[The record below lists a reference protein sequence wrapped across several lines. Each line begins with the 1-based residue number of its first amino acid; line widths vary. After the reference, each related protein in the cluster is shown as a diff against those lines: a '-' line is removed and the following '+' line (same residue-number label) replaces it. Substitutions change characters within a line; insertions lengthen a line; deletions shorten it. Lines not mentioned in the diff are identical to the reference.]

1 MDASHLQRVVVA
13 MKELGDNNFMMIH
26 DSFGTD
32 CAHAGKLYEVI
43 RQEFIGL
50 YKDQNHLE
58 NFLESVKYLIDDEK
72 LSEVPEIPAFGNLD
86 LDLVAKS
93 DFCFA

>member
-1 MDASHLQRVVVA
+1 
-13 MKELGDNNFMMIH
+13 MMIH

-32 CAHAGKLYEVI
+32 CAHAGLLYKVI
-43 RQEFIGL
+43 RQEFVGL

-58 NFLESVKYLIDDEK
+58 NFKEAVSYLIPDGTE
-72 LSEVPEIPAFGNLD
+72 LPEIPKFGNLD
-86 LDLVAKS
+86 LDVVLKS

>member
-1 MDASHLQRVVVA
+1 
-13 MKELGDNNFMMIH
+13 MMIH

-32 CAHAGKLYEVI
+32 CAHAGQLYKVI

-58 NFLESVKYLIDDEK
+58 NFLESIKYLIADDK
-72 LSEVPEIPAFGNLD
+72 LPNVPKIPAFGNLD
-86 LDLVAKS
+86 LDVVLES